1 MSQFKLRL
9 DDPGAGDRVIRVAV
23 EASGLEVV
31 GTADGEEAAFE
42 LARDTQPD
50 VLIVDLDQLGDGT
63 ELLPRV
69 RDVAPDT
76 KVMVV
81 SSDQES
87 RMPALMGAG
96 ANGFVHRRIT
106 AERLVREV
114 TSLVSGA
121 VAEAATALDGEPTSV
136 GRARRFVGDA
146 LSGWGQDDMDGV
158 VGLLVTELVANAV
171 RHAGSDVEVAVHLQ
185 HGSLR
190 VEVHDAGEG
199 VPRVVAAG
207 PGDEHGRGVALVEA
221 LARAWGVEPT
231 ADGKDVWFEISC

>member
-1 MSQFKLRL
+1 
-9 DDPGAGDRVIRVAV
+9 
-23 EASGLEVV
+23 
-31 GTADGEEAAFE
+31 
-42 LARDTQPD
+42 
-50 VLIVDLDQLGDGT
+50 
-63 ELLPRV
+63 
-69 RDVAPDT
+69 
-76 KVMVV
+76 
-81 SSDQES
+81 
-87 RMPALMGAG
+87 
-96 ANGFVHRRIT
+96 
-106 AERLVREV
+106 
-114 TSLVSGA
+114 
-121 VAEAATALDGEPTSV
+121 
-136 GRARRFVGDA
+136 VGDA

-171 RHAGSDVEVAVHLQ
+171 RHAGSDVEVAVHLR